1 MALSYDMRSVRC
13 RCIPFRC
20 ALWVLAFLCMGVTF
34 SRGATISL
42 HVYTSAILQKSDAS
56 TPLANGSYVMIVG
69 SSDDQRELFQT
80 YGGTNLL
87 TDLSTDILI
96 GTLTLI
102 NGNGSFDSGGFTY
115 DSDVVSHL
123 YVYFFD
129 NSTWPIEGITDWG
142 YTVPVAI
149 SATQEFTGSVS
160 IDLAGDIVSASN
172 TDNFVVIPEPTT
184 ASLLLFFIG
193 MAALGAPG
201 LVRRIRGNVA
211 SNDQNGNK

>member
-1 MALSYDMRSVRC
+1 
-13 RCIPFRC
+13 
-20 ALWVLAFLCMGVTF
+20 MGVTF

-42 HVYTSAILQKSDAS
+42 HVYTSAILQKGDAS

-69 SSDDQRELFQT
+69 SSDNQRESFQT

-160 IDLAGDIVSASN
+160 IDLAGQNVSASN

-184 ASLLLFFIG
+184 ASLLLFFLG

-201 LVRRIRGNVA
+201 LVRSFRGNVA
-211 SNDQNGNK
+211 SNDRNGNK